1 MLLTD
6 VLGSI
11 GENMDKE
18 EFIDRLF
25 DIVNETKKL
34 QIKDMDSD
42 ALENTITVYL
52 ADGAAF
58 KIWCESQC

>member
-1 MLLTD
+1 
-6 VLGSI
+6 
-11 GENMDKE
+11 MDKE
-18 EFIDRLF
+18 EFLDRLF
-25 DIVNETKKL
+25 DIISENNQL
-34 QIKDMDSD
+34 NIKDMDSD

>member
-1 MLLTD
+1 
-6 VLGSI
+6 
-11 GENMDKE
+11 MDKE